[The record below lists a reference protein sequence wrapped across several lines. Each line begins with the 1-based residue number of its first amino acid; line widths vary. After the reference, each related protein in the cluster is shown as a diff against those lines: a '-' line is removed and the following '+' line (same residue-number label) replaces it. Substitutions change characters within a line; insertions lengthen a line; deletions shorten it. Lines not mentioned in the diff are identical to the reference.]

1 MEVKEQFSQLY
12 NLLQRQKQIVEQLIS
27 IAEEQTLC
35 LRRNDAQSLQ
45 QFTEKQALLSGTL
58 ATMEKDRI
66 QVQESLERELGLP
79 RESSLKDLVPYAPE
93 KTALE
98 LNNIKASLKK
108 NTERLKEINSLNQA
122 LAGRALQFTNFML
135 DLLQPKTEV
144 GYTKDGSLNKTP
156 KSISRLN
163 KSV

>member
-1 MEVKEQFSQLY
+1 
-12 NLLQRQKQIVEQLIS
+12 
-27 IAEEQTLC
+27 
-35 LRRNDAQSLQ
+35 
-45 QFTEKQALLSGTL
+45 
-58 ATMEKDRI
+58 
-66 QVQESLERELGLP
+66 
-79 RESSLKDLVPYAPE
+79 VPYAPE